1 MQKIFISGRYKDQV
15 ANIKHEIS
23 MKPELKWEPV
33 NDPDESDLIL
43 CFDRI
48 DATLLKKPSKKIFI
62 RQEPKMILPQNY
74 KTKNLSKFDL
84 IIDVGA
90 SRKSNLNSINWP
102 QKINL
107 NSSNKTEPINSKTVL
122 INSNLLS
129 LDNDEMYSLRR
140 TIAYKSKQ
148 IDLYGFGWNIGII
161 KRMKVIIIELRKFIK
176 RPKNIKFSGAK
187 YFFKNQINYK
197 GSVSNKIQ
205 VMGEYRTAL
214 VIENSINYVSEK
226 IFDAFLAGCIPV
238 YVGPELDQYEIP
250 KNLYIQAKP
259 TYESVITA
267 MSKAQEINFNKWIN
281 DLENW
286 LRSDLCKENWS
297 EDTFLLRLK
306 NIING
311 KTTSSNHLLPYQ
323 H

>member
-1 MQKIFISGRYKDQV
+1 
-15 ANIKHEIS
+15 
-23 MKPELKWEPV
+23 
-33 NDPDESDLIL
+33 
-43 CFDRI
+43 
-48 DATLLKKPSKKIFI
+48 
-62 RQEPKMILPQNY
+62 
-74 KTKNLSKFDL
+74 
-84 IIDVGA
+84 
-90 SRKSNLNSINWP
+90 
-102 QKINL
+102 
-107 NSSNKTEPINSKTVL
+107 
-122 INSNLLS
+122 
-129 LDNDEMYSLRR
+129 
-140 TIAYKSKQ
+140 
-148 IDLYGFGWNIGII
+148 
-161 KRMKVIIIELRKFIK
+161 
-176 RPKNIKFSGAK
+176 
-187 YFFKNQINYK
+187 
-197 GSVSNKIQ
+197 
-205 VMGEYRTAL
+205 MGEYRTAL

-259 TYESVITA
+259 NYESVITA

-286 LRSDLCKENWS
+286 LRSDSCKENWS